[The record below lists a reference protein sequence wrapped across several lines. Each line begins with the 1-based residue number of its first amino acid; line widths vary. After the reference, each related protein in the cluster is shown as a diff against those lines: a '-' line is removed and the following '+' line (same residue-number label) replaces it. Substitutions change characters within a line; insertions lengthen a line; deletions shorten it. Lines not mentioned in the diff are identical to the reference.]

1 MISLIIYQY
10 FVVTGEIVIPGQ
22 QQFITKRFRNASDK
36 NLYFLRNMLQNVSRE
51 NCRVSDVNL
60 AYETFRQNCEADL
73 NNALPVTIKQN
84 VIHNNK
90 YRPWMTHIILIA
102 VKTKNRLYKH
112 FLPKIPRI

>member
-1 MISLIIYQY
+1 M
-10 FVVTGEIVIPGQ
+10 TGEIVISVQ
-22 QQFITKRFRNASDK
+22 QQIITKRIRNASDN
-36 NLYFLRNMLQNVSRE
+36 NLYFLRNTLQNVSRE

-73 NNALPVTIKQN
+73 NKIKQN

-90 YRPWMTHIILIA
+90 YRPWMTHSILIA
-102 VKTKNRLYKH
+102 VKTKNRLYEH